1 MEKILQLVGEH
12 ATLHIQNNVSK
23 EYVFHDLTHTQQVV
37 EAVVEMAEEFHF
49 NEAETE
55 MMQIAAWFHDM
66 GYDKGQ
72 DAHEERSA
80 EYAEAF
86 LVKHNYEAEKIAHIK
101 SAILSTKMPQSP
113 RTVYDKVLCDADMSH
128 LGKKTYW
135 ERSSKIRQEIL
146 LTKGKTMTEEEWTD
160 FELSF
165 MLGQQYHT
173 PIAEMLY
180 DKRKAKN
187 IKQLRKQQSR
197 LNPYEAITVDE
208 ISEKVERQ
216 KKQEQEM
223 FGDSPIKESDSIKE
237 KRLVRGVETMFR
249 TTYQTHNNLS
259 AMADHKANMMLSINT
274 ICISIIASTLIPRIM
289 DGNNNRLIV
298 PTTILLVVCLVS
310 MIYATLSTRPKVTEG
325 NISKEDIEK
334 RKANLLFF
342 GNFYNMQLPD
352 FQWGVKEMIKDP
364 DYLYSTMSKDIYFL
378 GVVLA
383 KKYRYLSICYN
394 VFMYGLIL
402 TVLAFVVAFMI

>member
-1 MEKILQLVGEH
+1 MDNILQLVREH

-49 NEAETE
+49 NEAEIE

-80 EYAEAF
+80 DYAEAF
-86 LVKHNYEAEKIAHIK
+86 LAKHDYDAEKIAYIK
-101 SAILSTKMPQSP
+101 SAILATKMPQSP
-113 RTVYDKVLCDADMSH
+113 RSVYDKVLCDADMSH
-128 LGKKTYW
+128 LGKKIYW
-135 ERSSKIRQEIL
+135 ERSSKIRQEML
-146 LTKGKTMTEEEWTD
+146 LTKGKTMTEEEWVD

-165 MLGQQYHT
+165 MLSQQYHT

-187 IKQLRKQQSR
+187 IKQLRKHQSR

-208 ISEKVERQ
+208 ITEKEERQ
-216 KKQEQEM
+216 KKQQQEI
-223 FGDSPIKESDSIKE
+223 FGDSPVKESDSIKE

-289 DGNNNRLIV
+289 DGNNNRLII
-298 PTTILLVVCLVS
+298 PTAILLIVCLIS
-310 MIYATLSTRPKVTEG
+310 MIYATLSTRPKITEG

-402 TVLAFVVAFMI
+402 TVLSFVVAFML